1 MAKFTHAE
9 RLEKKQA
16 ELAAAKKQLAAAQ
29 EKIARLNKE
38 ITELEN
44 FEILSL
50 TKKLD
55 KPSSEIRSLLQEL
68 IDKKNAAALQQ
79 TTDINRY

>member
-1 MAKFTHAE
+1 MAKITAGE

-16 ELAAAKKQLAAAQ
+16 ELETAKKQLVEVQ

-44 FEILSL
+44 YEILAL
-50 TKKLD
+50 TKELD
-55 KPSSEIRSLLQEL
+55 MPSSEIRSLLQEL
-68 IDKKNAAALQQ
+68 IEKKNLAALPQIK
-79 TTDINRY
+79 DIER